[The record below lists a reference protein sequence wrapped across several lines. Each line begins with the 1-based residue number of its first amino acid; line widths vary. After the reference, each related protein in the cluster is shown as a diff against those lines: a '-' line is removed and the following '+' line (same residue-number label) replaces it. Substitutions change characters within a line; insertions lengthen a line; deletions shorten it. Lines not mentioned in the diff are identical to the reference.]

1 MKQLLL
7 LICFLGYPRS
17 THGAINCKNP
27 SGRAVDW
34 FILYKLPKLNT
45 GKVHT
50 VGTEFFYMDADNQNF
65 KITTMQNVIRPN
77 RNPLFQ
83 TLKPLYINSPF
94 IQSFA
99 MYNDQE
105 PSGKKRAAQT
115 KAHSKGALAFDK
127 SNGFWMI
134 SGIPRFPAEV
144 SEGYHFSDE
153 QKPFGQTV
161 LCVTVPNK
169 VKELIEK
176 IFKTTNPNIYDQR
189 NFTVWEGKP
198 ASKIN
203 LDFRT
208 SGNSLVKV
216 FAKSAKFGK
225 KDIFTQLISP
235 GLKSKLNVDT
245 WRPNQRNSK
254 KVAENEAFTCV
265 GDLNRQET
273 HFKRGGL
280 SLCLKNKKVAE
291 TFRELYTK
299 PGQIPTCKMSSRK
312 NRKICQHRQKLL

>member
-7 LICFLGYPRS
+7 LICLLGYPRS
-17 THGAINCKNP
+17 TQGAINCKNP

-34 FILYKLPKLNT
+34 FILFKLPKLNT

-83 TLKPLYINSPF
+83 TLKPLYSNSPF
-94 IQSFA
+94 IQSYA

-105 PSGKKRAAQT
+105 PSGKKAAQT

-169 VKELIEK
+169 VKELID
-176 IFKTTNPNIYDQR
+176 TY
-189 NFTVWEGKP
+189 
-198 ASKIN
+198 
-203 LDFRT
+203 
-208 SGNSLVKV
+208 
-216 FAKSAKFGK
+216 
-225 KDIFTQLISP
+225 TQLISP

-245 WRPNQRNSK
+245 WRPNLRNGK
-254 KVAENEAFTCV
+254 KVAENEPFTCV

-273 HFKRGGL
+273 QFKRGGL

-299 PGQIPTCKMSSRK
+299 PGQIPTCRMSSRK
-312 NRKICQHRQKLL
+312 HRKICQHRQKLL